1 MRVNSQEKSDQRRM
15 DKKLQ
20 EQSGLEWLQVVSSH
34 EGEQWKDVNTCGVMI
49 MVTLGV
55 EQMVVI
61 VA

>member
-1 MRVNSQEKSDQRRM
+1 M